1 MLFLKSEKPS
11 AKIVKNKNQ
20 SKLSDISP
28 NKTIENDDYND
39 TLFVNNKWNSNTN
52 NISLDTRNS

>member
-1 MLFLKSEKPS
+1 MLFLKSEKPP

-39 TLFVNNKWNSNTN
+39 NLFVNNKWNSNTN